1 MDMFS
6 ELPDNMTY
14 EERAILFLETLAGY
28 LDKNLPRM
36 TNLSNFA
43 AIVKAFYPEL
53 NWAGFYLLESS
64 RLFLG
69 PFQGLPAC
77 VSIDIGRGVCGLAAE
92 TRETIVVD
100 DVTEFLGHIACDSLS
115 CSEMVIPVLLENT
128 LIGVLDL
135 DSPEPRHFGEK
146 ERVLF
151 MKAVNVLVDFL

>member
-14 EERAILFLETLAGY
+14 EERAGLFMETLAGY

-36 TNLSNFA
+36 TNLANFT
-43 AIVKAFYPEL
+43 AIVKAFYSEL

-92 TRETIVVD
+92 TRETIIVD
-100 DVTEFLGHIACDSLS
+100 DVKKFPGHIACDSFS
-115 CSEMVIPVLLENT
+115 CSEMVIPVLLKDK
-128 LIGVLDL
+128 LFGVLDL
-135 DSPEPRHFGEK
+135 DSPDPGHFGK
-146 ERVLF
+146 KDKILF
-151 MKAVNVLVDFL
+151 MKAVNVLIDFL